1 MSGGL
6 MVWSFAVSVVM
17 TVVAAAL
24 VVGGAVED
32 DRGVLWVAVAVIVI
46 ALALL
51 LVDMWTTRRRG
62 WDRASRD
69 RAGHEDGPRT
79 PA

>member
-1 MSGGL
+1 MSGL
-6 MVWSFAVSVVM
+6 MAWSFAVSVVM

-46 ALALL
+46 ALAFLL
-51 LVDMWTTRRRG
+51 PDTWTTRRRG
-62 WDRASRD
+62 RDRASRD
-69 RAGHEDGPRT
+69 PAGHEDGSGT
-79 PA
+79 SA